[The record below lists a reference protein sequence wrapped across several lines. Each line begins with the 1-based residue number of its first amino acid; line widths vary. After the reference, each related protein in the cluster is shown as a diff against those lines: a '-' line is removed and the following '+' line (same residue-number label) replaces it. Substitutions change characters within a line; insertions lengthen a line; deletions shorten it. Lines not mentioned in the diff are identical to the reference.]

1 MLLIVLFILVILV
14 FFILK
19 NANRN
24 KYINI
29 IALYLFSTSMILL
42 FGLLYKSRITQ
53 YSFPVNLDYVMY
65 TFLRTVRMSVHTLS
79 RLYNLSFA
87 LFMASGALC
96 VLTLDLFKYRKT
108 FTVLLMVPIAF
119 FVLYNDPVFYR
130 NSYIE
135 AVYYN
140 SYVWS
145 LFIRGAKPLSKL
157 VVYSYITLPFA
168 ALVWYHTRTRIF
180 TKRRDSVVYG
190 ACLFAV
196 TVYIVYVCFFSVYK
210 DIIFWNVDIARL
222 PLYPEDFKAYMNVIM
237 LTFVVLSVIVAL
249 IVYYEPF
256 NTISIINL
264 QNKKQSK
271 KEMEQNFAMVLHE
284 YKNAFIGVKHY
295 LNLADSNLQ
304 KGKYKAVQKTVT
316 HSLDIIEDNL
326 ESINRLGSTIG
337 FHGRSYQKTDLIRC
351 LQKALAN
358 RSVYDFAKVK
368 FDGFEDEIHVFGD
381 EKRLTE
387 VFENLFLNSV
397 EALGSKSPREAVIS
411 IDIIAESDA
420 VMITV
425 TDNGIGIKKK
435 DIRRIFSIFYSTKS
449 GNNSGVGLNYVV
461 KELQSNNGE
470 IRAVSEYGSYT
481 SMQIVLPIYKER
493 RNWKCLRKSKL

>member
-1 MLLIVLFILVILV
+1 MLLIVLFILAIFV

-19 NANRN
+19 NSNRN
-24 KYINI
+24 KYIYI

-42 FGLLYKSRITQ
+42 FGLLYKSRIAL
-53 YSFPVNLDYVMY
+53 YSFHVNIDYVMY
-65 TFLRTVRMSVHTLS
+65 TFLRTGRMSVHTLS
-79 RLYNLSFA
+79 RLYNFSFA

-96 VLTLDLFKYRKT
+96 VFSLDLFGHRKIT
-108 FTVLLMVPIAF
+108 ALLLALPIAF
-119 FVLYNDPVFYR
+119 FLLYNDPPFYR
-130 NSYIE
+130 NTYIE

-140 SYVWS
+140 SYMWS
-145 LFIRGAKPLSKL
+145 LFRKVAEPLNKI
-157 VVYSYITLPFA
+157 VVYLYIILPFA
-168 ALVWYHTRTRIF
+168 ALAWYHTRTHIF
-180 TKRRDSVVYG
+180 TKRRNSVVYG
-190 ACLFAV
+190 ACLLAI
-196 TVYIVYVCFFSVYK
+196 TGYIVYVCIFSVYR

-222 PLYPEDFKAYMNVIM
+222 PMYPENFKAYMNVVL
-237 LTFVVLSVIVAL
+237 LTFVVLSVIVVL

-264 QNKKQSK
+264 QYKKESK

-295 LNLADSNLQ
+295 LNLADLNLR
-304 KGKYKAVQKTVT
+304 KENYKAAQKTVT
-316 HSLDIIEDNL
+316 SSLDIIQDNL

-337 FHGRSYQKTDLIRC
+337 FHGRSYEKTDLIRC
-351 LQKALAN
+351 LQKALVN
-358 RSVYDFAKVK
+358 RSVYDFADVK
-368 FDGFEDEIHVFGD
+368 TTGFESEIYVFGD

-397 EALGSKSPREAVIS
+397 EALGSKSPGEAIIA

-435 DIRRIFSIFYSTKS
+435 DIRKIFSIFYSSKS

-470 IRAVSEYGSYT
+470 IRAKSQYGSYT
-481 SMQIVLPIYKER
+481 SMQVVLPVYKER
-493 RNWKCLRKSKL
+493 RKWKWLKKSKL

>member
-1 MLLIVLFILVILV
+1 MLLIVLFILAILV

-24 KYINI
+24 KFINI

-53 YSFPVNLDYVMY
+53 YTFPVNLDYVMY
-65 TFLRTVRMSVHTLS
+65 TFLRTFRMSVHTLS
-79 RLYNLSFA
+79 RLYNLSFG
-87 LFMASGALC
+87 LFMTSGALC
-96 VLTLDLFKYRKT
+96 VFTLDLFKYRKIAA
-108 FTVLLMVPIAF
+108 VLLALPIAF
-119 FVLYNDPVFYR
+119 FLLYNDPVFYR
-130 NSYIE
+130 NIYIE

-140 SYVWS
+140 SYMWS
-145 LFIRGAKPLSKL
+145 WFMKFANPLNKI
-157 VVYSYITLPFA
+157 VVYSYIALPFG
-168 ALVWYHTRTRIF
+168 ALMWYYTRTRIF
-180 TKRRDSVVYG
+180 TKRRDSIVYG
-190 ACLFAV
+190 TCLFTV

-222 PLYPEDFKAYMNVIM
+222 PVYPEDFKAYMNVVL
-237 LTFVVLSVIVAL
+237 LTFVVLSIIVAL
-249 IVYYEPF
+249 IIYYEPF
-256 NTISIINL
+256 NTISIINM
-264 QNKKQSK
+264 QNKRVSK
-271 KEMEQNFAMVLHE
+271 KEIEQNFSMVLHE

-295 LNLADSNLQ
+295 LNLANSGLQ
-304 KGKYKAVQKTVT
+304 KGNYKSVQKTVT
-316 HSLDIIEDNL
+316 RSLDIIEDNL
-326 ESINRLGSTIG
+326 ESINRLGTTIG
-337 FHGRSYQKTDLIRC
+337 FHGRSYAKTDIIHC
-351 LQKALAN
+351 LYKALAN
-358 RSVYDFAKVK
+358 RSVYDFANVK
-368 FDGFEDEIHVFGD
+368 FTGFEDEIFVFGD

-397 EALGSKSPREAVIS
+397 EALTSKGEGEAVIS
-411 IDIIAESDA
+411 IDIIAENDA

-461 KELQSNNGE
+461 KELQSSNGE

-481 SMQIVLPIYKER
+481 SMQIVLPVYKER